1 MSGLTILWV
10 PMAGLTESPPYP
22 NPSFRLH
29 RSTSFA
35 TGLSTA
41 PSFLP
46 VLVGGGGGLVFEPW
60 TPRAPPTPPWS
71 PFFPQ
76 NPTHSA
82 DSNSNV
88 LCRIPGHQLALVPPL
103 IIPTTDYV
111 LHVQREPLRCG
122 SGIKKH
128 TRDRPCPSADSEGA
142 SVDFTL
148 SAAAS
153 CMSRFVNRS
162 TLDYCSFQ
170 S

>member
-1 MSGLTILWV
+1 MGADGWPHGI
-10 PMAGLTESPPYP
+10 PPISQSII
-22 NPSFRLH
+22 PSTPVYLLRDRSVH
-29 RSTSFA
+29 RPKFSA
-35 TGLSTA
+35 RI
-41 PSFLP
+41 
-46 VLVGGGGGLVFEPW
+46 GGGGGLVFEPW